1 MLILASYLKIVTL
14 RFKQIIFL
22 IAALLLFGECNFVQA
37 QFYYGTQMDFGK
49 NRIQYAPYKWEY
61 FRFEK
66 FDTYFYKNGRE
77 LAAYVSES
85 AIKNLKEIEEFYDY
99 QLDSRI
105 QFVIYNKLSDFRLSN
120 IGLSTDPTFNLGGS
134 NKLAGSKIIIYND
147 GNHVDLEK
155 QIRAGLAE
163 VVFNQMLYGGNWKDV
178 VKNSALL
185 SLPEWYTKGLFAY
198 IASNWDKQ
206 IDNTIKDGVLNNKY
220 KNLNRL
226 AGKDAENAGHAVWR
240 YIAESYGAAVIPNVI
255 YMTKISHNI
264 ESGFSFVLG
273 LSLKTLDKD
282 WKTFYTNKYNENPS
296 VDPIPYYHEAVV
308 KKTNKNRHYSQ
319 FKVSP
324 DGKYAAYVTNEL
336 GQLKLFVYDIERKKQ
351 KRIYKAE
358 KKLDRITDYS
368 YPLIVWHPSS
378 KLLTYIYEKKGEV
391 NLNYFNLETK
401 KIEKRP
407 PLYNFEKI
415 LDCSYAEDGKT
426 LVLSAVQKG
435 QTDIFVYNL
444 TSNFTEQITKDLYDD
459 LSPKFI
465 NGGRQIIFASN
476 RVDDTIRID
485 GKTMYQKLGKKN
497 DLFLYDYKTKSKLLR
512 RVTATPE
519 IDESSPYPYGKN
531 YITYLGEKDFVTQ
544 RFVAKFDSAI
554 SYVDTT
560 EHYRY
565 YANSKQI
572 GLNSRS
578 ILMQDVNANNS
589 KVSEIFLFK
598 GRYKLLTTELKPF
611 DELSPSK
618 EQLKNGS
625 NNEPNKDVKQADNI
639 ATPQSVKIVEAIKMP
654 DNRLQPDFSKKGA
667 VDIGNYVF
675 ENEKKDS
682 TKTVTKKLPDTL
694 SVRNFEAA
702 RIGNG
707 ITETPFVLP
716 KQRNYLRTYTIDQL
730 VTQFDNTFL
739 NTGYQK
745 YTGGAVLFNPGVNG
759 LIKIGA
765 SDVFEDHRIIGGF
778 KLGFDL
784 KSNEVFLSTE
794 NRAGRYDKQW
804 LFYRQSFPNSDAFGA
819 PKQLSHQIRYSVKF
833 PFNELASLRGSL
845 TARNDKST
853 FLSTDITSLQKKSE
867 FEYWGIGKLEFVYDN
882 TRPKGVNILFGT
894 RYKIFAEYFN
904 RIDESSKNI
913 TVLGLDFRHYIKIH
927 RNLIWA
933 NRLAASTSGGSQKL
947 VYYLGSVDNWINF
960 GTSPT
965 FNPEVP
971 VSQEQNYAY
980 QALASNL
987 RGFSQNIRNGNSFAV
1002 INSEIRWPVFSYLL
1016 NRPIKN
1022 EFINSFQ
1029 LVAFADIGTAWTGK
1043 SPYANNNSFNIQTI
1057 TQNPITVTIQRE
1069 QEPLVG
1075 GYGWGMRGKLLGY
1088 FVRVDWAWGVD
1099 DGEVKPRIF
1108 YLSLALDF

>member
-1 MLILASYLKIVTL
+1 MKNKILSYLAL
-14 RFKQIIFL
+14 GLF
-22 IAALLLFGECNFVQA
+22 LLLCQPIKA

-49 NRIQYAPYKWEY
+49 NRIQFAPYKWEY

-105 QFVIYNKLSDFRLSN
+105 QFVVYNKLSDFRLSN

-147 GNHVDLEK
+147 GNHVELEK

-163 VVFNQMLYGGNWKDV
+163 MLFNQMLYGGNWKEV
-178 VKNSALL
+178 IKNSALL

-198 IASNWDKQ
+198 IASNWNAH
-206 IDNTIKDGVLNNKY
+206 IENIVKDAIPNNKF
-220 KNLNRL
+220 KNINRL
-226 AGKDAENAGHAVWR
+226 SGKDAEYAGHAVWR
-240 YIAESYGAAVIPNVI
+240 YIAESYGTAVIPNII

-273 LSLKTLDKD
+273 VTLKTLDQD
-282 WKTFYTNKYNENPS
+282 WKNYYNKKFAENPS
-296 VDPIPYYHEAVV
+296 IDPIPFYHEAVI
-308 KKTNKNRHYSQ
+308 KKTKKSRQYSQ
-319 FKVSP
+319 FKISP
-324 DGKYAAYVTNEL
+324 DGKYAAFVTNEM
-336 GQLKLFVYDIERKKQ
+336 GQLKLFVYDMEHKKLR
-351 KRIYKAE
+351 RIYKAE
-358 KKLDRITDYS
+358 KKLERINDYS
-368 YPLIVWHPSS
+368 YPVIAWHPSS

-391 NLNYFNLETK
+391 NLNYFNIENK

-415 LDCSYAEDGKT
+415 LDFSYADDGKT

-459 LSPKFI
+459 LNPRFI

-476 RVDDTIRID
+476 RIDDTIRID
-485 GKTMYQKLGKKN
+485 GKTLYQKLGKKN
-497 DLFLYDYKTKSKLLR
+497 DLFLYDYKNKSKLLR
-512 RVTATPE
+512 RVTSTPE
-519 IDESSPYPYGKN
+519 IDESAPFSYNKN

-544 RFVAKFDSAI
+544 RFVAKFDSAV
-554 SYVDTT
+554 SFVDTT

-565 YANSKQI
+565 FAISKQI

-578 ILMQDVNANNS
+578 ILMQDVNSISN
-589 KVSEIFLFK
+589 KVSEIFLYK
-598 GRYKLLTTELKPF
+598 GRYKLLSTELKPF
-611 DELSPSK
+611 DEISLAKDINKTSNSTEKKAEEKKEEPVAPPS
-618 EQLKNGS
+618 
-625 NNEPNKDVKQADNI
+625 
-639 ATPQSVKIVEAIKMP
+639 SVKIVESIKIP
-654 DNRLQPDFSKKGA
+654 DNRLQPDYQKNGSI
-667 VDIGNYVF
+667 DINNFEF
-675 ENEKKDS
+675 ENEKRD
-682 TKTVTKKLPDTL
+682 TVKSVQKKQPDTL
-694 SVRNFEAA
+694 SIRNFEAA
-702 RIGNG
+702 KIGNG

-716 KQRNYLRTYTIDQL
+716 KQRNYLRTYSIDQL

-739 NTGYQK
+739 NNGYQQF
-745 YTGGAVLFNPGVNG
+745 TGSAVLFNPGVNG

-765 SDVFEDHRIIGGF
+765 SDVFEDHRIVGGF

-794 NRAGRYDKQW
+794 NRAGRFDKQW
-804 LFYRQSFPNSDAFGA
+804 LFYRQSFPNTDAFGA
-819 PKQLSHQIRYSVKF
+819 PKQLSHQIRYSVKY
-833 PFNELASLRGSL
+833 PFNELASLRGSI
-845 TARNDKST
+845 TGRNDKST
-853 FLSTDITSLQKKSE
+853 FLATDINNLQKPAV

-882 TRPKGVNILFGT
+882 TRAKGVNVLFGT

-904 RIDESSKNI
+904 RIDVTSKNI
-913 TVLGLDFRHYIKIH
+913 TVIGLDYRHYTKIH
-927 RNLIWA
+927 RNLVWA
-933 NRLAASTSGGSQKL
+933 NRFAASTSGGTQKL

-960 GTSPT
+960 SSSPT

-971 VSQEQNYAY
+971 VAKDQNYAY

-1002 INSEIRWPVFSYLL
+1002 FNSEIRWPMFSYLL

-1022 EFINSFQ
+1022 EFINTFQ
-1029 LVAFADIGTAWTGK
+1029 LIAFGDIGTAWTGK
-1043 SPYANNNSFNIQTI
+1043 SPYAKNNSFNIQTI

-1075 GYGWGMRGKLLGY
+1075 GYGWGMRSKILGY
-1088 FVRVDWAWGVD
+1088 FVRADWAWGID

>member
-1 MLILASYLKIVTL
+1 MTIKLKHLFYLISAILVL
-14 RFKQIIFL
+14 
-22 IAALLLFGECNFVQA
+22 ECNNVYA

-49 NRIQYAPYKWEY
+49 NRIQYIPYKWEY

-85 AIKNLKEIEEFYDY
+85 ATKNLKEIEEFYDY

-105 QFVIYNKLSDFRLSN
+105 QFVVYNKLSDFRLSN

-134 NKLAGSKIIIYND
+134 NKLAGSKIMIFND

-163 VVFNQMLYGGNWKDV
+163 VVFNQMLYGGSWKEV
-178 VKNSALL
+178 IKNSALL
-185 SLPEWYTKGLFAY
+185 SLPEWYTRGLFAY
-198 IASNWDKQ
+198 IASNWDKH
-206 IDNTIKDGVLNNKY
+206 IENTIKDGVLNNKY
-220 KNLNRL
+220 KNINRL
-226 AGKDAENAGHAVWR
+226 SGKDAENAGHAVWR
-240 YIAESYGAAVIPNVI
+240 YIAESYGSGVIPNVI

-282 WKTFYTNKYNENPS
+282 WKTYYANKFSQNPS
-296 VDPIPYYHEAVV
+296 VDAIPFYHEALI

-319 FKVSP
+319 FKMSP
-324 DGKYAAYVTNEL
+324 DGKYAAYVTNEM
-336 GQLKLFVYDIERKKQ
+336 GQLKLFVYDIEKKKQ

-358 KKLDRITDYS
+358 KKLDRITDYT
-368 YPLIVWHPSS
+368 YPVIAWHPSS
-378 KLLTYIYEKKGEV
+378 KLLTYVYEKKGEV
-391 NLNYFNLETK
+391 NLNYFNIETK

-415 LDCSYAEDGKT
+415 LDFSYADDGKT

-459 LSPKFI
+459 LNPRFI

-476 RVDDTIRID
+476 RIDDTLRMD
-485 GKTMYQKLGKKN
+485 GKTFYQKLGKKN
-497 DLFLYDYKTKSKLLR
+497 DLFLYDHKNKLKVLR
-512 RVTATPE
+512 RVTATSD
-519 IDESSPYPYGKN
+519 IDETSPYPYGKN
-531 YITYLGEKDFVTQ
+531 YISYLGEKDFVTQ

-565 YANSKQI
+565 FSTSKQV

-578 ILMQDVNANNS
+578 ILMHDVNANTS
-589 KVSEIFLFK
+589 MVSEVFLYK
-598 GRYKLLTTELKPF
+598 GRYKLLTTELKAF
-611 DELSPSK
+611 DEISSSK
-618 EQLKNGS
+618 EPLKKNIEQEPIR
-625 NNEPNKDVKQADNI
+625 NEKKADNLP
-639 ATPQSVKIVEAIKMP
+639 ATVTLKKVEAAKIP
-654 DNRLQPDFSKKGA
+654 DNRLQPDLLKKGA
-667 VDIGNYVF
+667 IDINNYVF
-675 ENEKKDS
+675 DNEKKDS
-682 TKTVTKKLPDTL
+682 TKLISKKLPDTL

-702 RIGNG
+702 RIGSG
-707 ITETPFVLP
+707 ITEESFLLP

-739 NTGYQK
+739 NSGYQIF
-745 YTGGAVLFNPGVNG
+745 TGSAVLFNPGING

-765 SDVFEDHRIIGGF
+765 SDVFEDYRIVGGF
-778 KLGFDL
+778 KLGLDL
-784 KSNEVFLSTE
+784 KSNEVFLTTE
-794 NRAGRYDKQW
+794 NRLGRYDKQW
-804 LFYRQSFPNSDAFGA
+804 LFYRQSFPNTDAFGA
-819 PKQLSHQIRYSVKF
+819 PKQLSHQIRYSVKY
-833 PFNELASLRGSL
+833 PFNELASLRGSI
-845 TARNDKST
+845 TGRNDKST
-853 FLSTDITSLQKKSE
+853 FLATDITNLQRKSE

-882 TRPKGVNILFGT
+882 TRAKGVNVLFGT
-894 RYKIFAEYFN
+894 RYKLFAEYFN
-904 RIDESSKNI
+904 RIDDASKNI
-913 TVLGLDFRHYIKIH
+913 TVLGMDFRHYIKIH
-927 RNLIWA
+927 RNLVWA
-933 NRLAASTSGGSQKL
+933 NRLAASTSSGTQKL

-960 GTSPT
+960 SSTPT

-971 VSQEQNYAY
+971 VSRDQNYAY

-1029 LVAFADIGTAWTGK
+1029 LIAFGDIGTAWTGK
-1043 SPYANNNSFNIQTI
+1043 SPYGNNNSFNIQVI
-1057 TQNPITVTIQRE
+1057 SQNPITVTIQKE

-1088 FVRVDWAWGVD
+1088 FVRADWAWGVD
-1099 DGEVKPRIF
+1099 DGEIKPRIF

>member
-1 MLILASYLKIVTL
+1 MGDKLKNKIISYLAL
-14 RFKQIIFL
+14 GLF
-22 IAALLLFGECNFVQA
+22 LLLSQPIKA

-49 NRIQYAPYKWEY
+49 NRIQFAPYKWEY

-105 QFVIYNKLSDFRLSN
+105 QFVVYNKLSDFRLSN

-147 GNHVDLEK
+147 GNHVELEK

-163 VVFNQMLYGGNWKDV
+163 MLFNQMLYGGNWKEV
-178 VKNSALL
+178 IKNSALL

-198 IASNWDKQ
+198 IASNWNAH
-206 IDNTIKDGVLNNKY
+206 IENIVKDAIPNNKF
-220 KNLNRL
+220 KNINRL
-226 AGKDAENAGHAVWR
+226 SGKDAEYAGHAVWR
-240 YIAESYGAAVIPNVI
+240 YIAESYGTAVIPNII

-273 LSLKTLDKD
+273 VTLKTLDQD
-282 WKTFYTNKYNENPS
+282 WKNYYNKKFADNPTI
-296 VDPIPYYHEAVV
+296 DPIPFYHEAVI
-308 KKTNKNRHYSQ
+308 KKTKKSRQYSQ
-319 FKVSP
+319 FKISP
-324 DGKYAAYVTNEL
+324 DGKYAAFVTNEM
-336 GQLKLFVYDIERKKQ
+336 GQLKLFVYDMEQKKL

-358 KKLDRITDYS
+358 KKLERINDYS
-368 YPLIVWHPSS
+368 YPVIAWHPSS

-391 NLNYFNLETK
+391 NLNYFNIETK

-415 LDCSYAEDGKT
+415 LDFSYADDGKT

-459 LSPKFI
+459 LNPRFI

-476 RVDDTIRID
+476 RIDDTIRID
-485 GKTMYQKLGKKN
+485 GKTLYQKLGKKN
-497 DLFLYDYKTKSKLLR
+497 DLFLYDYKNKSKLLR
-512 RVTATPE
+512 RVTSTPD
-519 IDESSPYPYGKN
+519 IDESAPFSYDKN

-554 SYVDTT
+554 SFVDTT

-565 YANSKQI
+565 FAISKQI

-578 ILMQDVNANNS
+578 ILMQDVNSTSN
-589 KVSEIFLFK
+589 KVSEIFLYK
-598 GRYKLLTTELKPF
+598 GRYKLLATELKPF
-611 DELSPSK
+611 DELS
-618 EQLKNGS
+618 LA
-625 NNEPNKDVKQADNI
+625 KDVNKTSNSTEQKTEVKKEEPVA
-639 ATPQSVKIVEAIKMP
+639 PPSSVKIVESIKVP
-654 DNRLQPDFSKKGA
+654 DNRLQPDYQKNGA
-667 VDIGNYVF
+667 IDINNFVF
-675 ENEKKDS
+675 ENEKRD
-682 TKTVTKKLPDTL
+682 TVKSVQKKQPDTL
-694 SVRNFEAA
+694 SIRNFEAA
-702 RIGNG
+702 KIGNG
-707 ITETPFVLP
+707 ITEAPFVLP
-716 KQRNYLRTYTIDQL
+716 KQRNYMRTYSIDQL

-739 NTGYQK
+739 NNGYQQF
-745 YTGGAVLFNPGVNG
+745 TGSAVLFNPGVNG

-765 SDVFEDHRIIGGF
+765 SDVFEDHRIVGGF

-794 NRAGRYDKQW
+794 NRVGRFDKQW
-804 LFYRQSFPNSDAFGA
+804 LFYRQSFPNTDAFGA
-819 PKQLSHQIRYSVKF
+819 PKQLSHQIRYSVKY
-833 PFNELASLRGSL
+833 PFNELASLRGSI
-845 TARNDKST
+845 TGRNDKST
-853 FLSTDITSLQKKSE
+853 FLATDINNLQKPAA

-882 TRPKGVNILFGT
+882 TRAKGVNVLFGT

-904 RIDESSKNI
+904 RIDVTSKNI
-913 TVLGLDFRHYIKIH
+913 TVIGLDYRHYTKIH
-927 RNLIWA
+927 RNLVWA
-933 NRLAASTSGGSQKL
+933 NRFAASTSGGTQKL

-960 GTSPT
+960 SSSPT

-971 VSQEQNYAY
+971 VSKDQNYAY

-1002 INSEIRWPVFSYLL
+1002 FNSEIRWPVFSYLL

-1022 EFINSFQ
+1022 EFINTFQ
-1029 LVAFADIGTAWTGK
+1029 LIAFGDIGTAWTGK
-1043 SPYANNNSFNIQTI
+1043 SPYAKNNSFNIQTI

-1075 GYGWGMRGKLLGY
+1075 GYGWGMRSKILGY
-1088 FVRVDWAWGVD
+1088 FVRADWAWGID

>member
-1 MLILASYLKIVTL
+1 MTVKFKHIFYL
-14 RFKQIIFL
+14 L
-22 IAALLLFGECNFVQA
+22 IALLIVGSNVANA

-85 AIKNLKEIEEFYDY
+85 ATRNLKEIEAFYDY
-99 QLDSRI
+99 QLESRI
-105 QFVIYNKLSDFRLSN
+105 QIIVYNKLSDFRLSN
-120 IGLSTDPTFNLGGS
+120 IGLSSDPSFNLGGT
-134 NKLAGSKIIIYND
+134 NKLAGSKVLIYND
-147 GNHVDLEK
+147 GNHVDIEK

-163 VVFNQMLYGGNWKDV
+163 ILFNEMLYGGNWKDV
-178 VKNSALL
+178 IKNSALL

-198 IASNWDKQ
+198 IASNWDKH
-206 IDNTIKDGVLNNKY
+206 IDNIIKDGILNKKY

-226 AGKDAENAGHAVWR
+226 SGQDAEFAGHAVWR
-240 YIAESYGAAVIPNVI
+240 YIAEAYGLAVIPNVI

-273 LSLKTLDKD
+273 LSLKTLDID
-282 WKTFYTNKYNENPS
+282 WKSFYANKYNENPS
-296 VDPIPYYHEAVV
+296 IDAIPFYHEALL
-308 KKTNKNRHYSQ
+308 KKTNKHRQYSQ
-319 FKVSP
+319 FKISP
-324 DGKYAAYVTNEL
+324 DGKYAGYVTNEM
-336 GQLKLFVYDIERKKQ
+336 GQLKLFIYDLEKKKQ

-358 KKLDRITDYS
+358 KKLDRITDYT
-368 YPLIVWHPSS
+368 YPVIAWHPSS
-378 KLLTYIYEKKGEV
+378 KLLAFVYEKKGEV
-391 NLNYFNLETK
+391 NLNYYNIESK

-415 LDCSYAEDGKT
+415 LDFSYADDGKT

-459 LSPKFI
+459 LNPKFI

-476 RVDDTIRID
+476 RIDDTIRID
-485 GKTMYQKLGKKN
+485 GKTLFQKLGNRN
-497 DLFLYDYKTKSKLLR
+497 DLFLYDHKNKSKILR
-512 RVTATPE
+512 RVTATPD
-519 IDESSPYPYGKN
+519 IDESSPHGYGKN
-531 YITYLGEKDFVTQ
+531 YVTYLGERDFVTQ

-565 YANSKQI
+565 FAVSKQA

-578 ILMQDVNANNS
+578 ILMHDVNAKSN
-589 KVSEIFLFK
+589 KVSEIYLYN
-598 GRYKLLTTELKPF
+598 GRFKLLTTELKPF
-611 DELSPSK
+611 DELVPAK
-618 EQLKNGS
+618 EPGKTGS
-625 NNEPNKDVKQADNI
+625 NVEQKNADQKPEVINTPIAVKVVEA
-639 ATPQSVKIVEAIKMP
+639 VKIP
-654 DNRLQPDFSKKGA
+654 DNRHQPNFLKKGA
-667 VDIGNYVF
+667 VDISNYVF
-675 ENEKKDS
+675 ENEKRDS
-682 TKTVTKKLPDTL
+682 VKAVSKKLPDTL
-694 SVRNFEAA
+694 SIRNFEAA
-702 RIGNG
+702 RIGSG
-707 ITETPFVLP
+707 ITEDPFVLP
-716 KQRNYLRTYTIDQL
+716 KQRNYLRTYSIDQL
-730 VTQFDNTFL
+730 VTQFDNSFL
-739 NTGYQK
+739 NNGYQR
-745 YTGGAVLFNPGVNG
+745 YTASAVLFNPGVNG

-794 NRAGRYDKQW
+794 NRAGRFDKQW
-804 LFYRQSFPNSDAFGA
+804 MFYRQSFPNTDAFGA
-819 PKQLSHQIRYSVKF
+819 PKQLSHQIRYSVKY
-833 PFNELASLRGSL
+833 PFNELASLRGSI
-845 TARNDKST
+845 TGRNDRST
-853 FLSTDITSLQKKSE
+853 FLATDITNMQRKSE
-867 FEYWGIGKLEFVYDN
+867 YEYWGIGKLEFVYDN
-882 TRPKGVNILFGT
+882 TRSKGVNVLFGT

-904 RIDESSKNI
+904 RIEESSKNI
-913 TVLGLDFRHYIKIH
+913 SVIGLDFRHYIKIH
-927 RNLIWA
+927 RNLVWA
-933 NRLAASTSGGSQKL
+933 NRMAASTSGGTQKL

-960 GTSPT
+960 SSNPT

-971 VSQEQNYAY
+971 VAQDQNYAY

-1002 INSEIRWPVFSYLL
+1002 LNSELRWPVFSYLL

-1029 LVAFADIGTAWTGK
+1029 VIAFGDIGTAWTGK
-1043 SPYANNNSFNIQTI
+1043 SPYANDNAFNIQTI

-1088 FVRVDWAWGVD
+1088 FVRADWAWGVD

>member
-1 MLILASYLKIVTL
+1 MHEELRNKLTIYLTFVLFVILCQPIK
-14 RFKQIIFL
+14 
-22 IAALLLFGECNFVQA
+22 A

-49 NRIQYAPYKWEY
+49 NRIQFTPYKWEY

-147 GNHVDLEK
+147 GNHAELEK

-163 VVFNQMLYGGNWKDV
+163 MLFNQMLYGGNWKEV
-178 VKNSALL
+178 IKNSALL

-198 IASNWDKQ
+198 IASNWNAN
-206 IDNTIKDGVLNNKY
+206 IENIVKDAIPNNKF
-220 KNLNRL
+220 KNINRL
-226 AGKDAENAGHAVWR
+226 SGKDAEHAGHAVWR
-240 YIAESYGAAVIPNVI
+240 YIAESYGTAVIPNII

-273 LSLKTLDKD
+273 VTLKSLDQD
-282 WKTFYTNKYNENPS
+282 WKTYYSKKFAENPS
-296 VDPIPYYHEAVV
+296 VDPIPFYHDALI
-308 KKTNKNRHYSQ
+308 KKTKKNRQYSQ
-319 FKVSP
+319 FKISP
-324 DGKYAAYVTNEL
+324 DGKYAAFVTNEM
-336 GQLKLFVYDIERKKQ
+336 GQLKLFVYDIEKKKQ
-351 KRIYKAE
+351 RRIYKAE
-358 KKLDRITDYS
+358 KKLERKNDYS
-368 YPLIVWHPSS
+368 YPVIAWHPSS

-391 NLNYFNLETK
+391 NLNYFNIENK

-415 LDCSYAEDGKT
+415 LDFSYADDGKT

-459 LSPKFI
+459 LNPRFI

-485 GKTMYQKLGKKN
+485 GKTLYQKLGKKN
-497 DLFLYDYKTKSKLLR
+497 DLFLYDYKAKSKVLR
-512 RVTATPE
+512 RVTNTPE
-519 IDESSPYPYGKN
+519 IDESAPFSYNKN

-544 RFVAKFDSAI
+544 RFVAKFDSAV
-554 SYVDTT
+554 SFVDTT

-565 YANSKQI
+565 FAISKQI

-578 ILMQDVNANNS
+578 ILMQDVNGSNN
-589 KVSEIFLFK
+589 KVSEIFLYK
-598 GRYKLLTTELKPF
+598 GRFKLLTTELKPF
-611 DELSPSK
+611 DEISLSK
-618 EQLKNGS
+618 DLNKNGNTS
-625 NNEPNKDVKQADNI
+625 DKKIEEKKEEIVT
-639 ATPQSVKIVEAIKMP
+639 TPSTVKIVESFKIP
-654 DNRLQPDFSKKGA
+654 DNRLQPDFQKNGA
-667 VDIGNYVF
+667 IDINNFVF
-675 ENEKKDS
+675 ENEKRDT
-682 TKTVTKKLPDTL
+682 TKSVTKKLPDTL
-694 SVRNFEAA
+694 SIRNFEAA
-702 RIGNG
+702 KIGNG
-707 ITETPFVLP
+707 ITEAPFVLP
-716 KQRNYLRTYTIDQL
+716 KQRNYLRTYSIDQL

-739 NTGYQK
+739 NNGYQQF
-745 YTGGAVLFNPGVNG
+745 TGSAVLFNPGVNG

-765 SDVFEDHRIIGGF
+765 SDVFEDHRIVGGF

-794 NRAGRYDKQW
+794 NRVGRFDKQW
-804 LFYRQSFPNSDAFGA
+804 LFYRQSFPNTDAFGA
-819 PKQLSHQIRYSVKF
+819 PKQLSHQVRYSVKY
-833 PFNELASLRGSL
+833 PFNELASLRGSI
-845 TARNDKST
+845 TGRNDKST
-853 FLSTDITSLQKKSE
+853 YLSTDLNNLQKPSV

-882 TRPKGVNILFGT
+882 TRAKGVNVLFGT

-904 RIDESSKNI
+904 RIDVTSKNI
-913 TVLGLDFRHYIKIH
+913 NVIGLDFRHYIKIH
-927 RNLIWA
+927 RNLVWA
-933 NRLAASTSGGSQKL
+933 NRFAASTSGGTQKL

-960 GTSPT
+960 SSSPT

-971 VSQEQNYAY
+971 VAKDQNYAY

-1002 INSEIRWPVFSYLL
+1002 FNSEIRWPVFSYLL

-1022 EFINSFQ
+1022 EFINTFQ
-1029 LVAFADIGTAWTGK
+1029 LIAFGDIGTAWTGK
-1043 SPYANNNSFNIQTI
+1043 SPYAKNNSFNIQTI
-1057 TQNPITVTIQRE
+1057 SQNPITVTIQRE

-1075 GYGWGMRGKLLGY
+1075 GYGWGMRSKILGY
-1088 FVRVDWAWGVD
+1088 FVRADWAWGVD
-1099 DGEVKPRIF
+1099 DGEIKPRIF

>member
-1 MLILASYLKIVTL
+1 VTF
-14 RFKQIIFL
+14 RFKHIFS
-22 IAALLLFGECNFVQA
+22 ILLLVLGLFTTTSKA

-49 NRIQYAPYKWEY
+49 NRIQYMPYKWEY

-85 AIKNLKEIEEFYDY
+85 ATKNLKDIEEFYDY
-99 QLDSRI
+99 QLDSRV

-134 NKLAGSKIIIYND
+134 NKLAGSKIIIYYD

-163 VVFNQMLYGGNWKDV
+163 VLFNQMLYGGNWKDV

-198 IASNWDKQ
+198 IASNWDKH
-206 IDNTIKDGVLNNKY
+206 IENTIKDGILNNKY

-226 AGKDAENAGHAVWR
+226 SGKEAEYAGHAVWR
-240 YIAESYGAAVIPNVI
+240 YIAEAYGAAVIPNII

-282 WKTFYTNKYNENPS
+282 WKTFYTNKFNENIT
-296 VDPIPYYHEAVV
+296 VDAIPFYHDALI

-319 FKVSP
+319 FKISP
-324 DGKYAAYVTNEL
+324 DGKYAAFVTNEL
-336 GQLKLFVYDIERKKQ
+336 GQLKLFVMDIEKKKL

-368 YPLIVWHPSS
+368 YPIIAWHPSS
-378 KLLTYIYEKKGEV
+378 KLLTYVYEKKGEV
-391 NLNYFNLETK
+391 NLNYFNIETK

-407 PLYNFEKI
+407 PLFNFEKI
-415 LDCSYAEDGKT
+415 LDFSYADDGKT
-426 LVLSAVQKG
+426 LVMSAVQKG

-459 LSPKFI
+459 LSPKFL

-485 GKTMYQKLGKKN
+485 GKTLYQKLGKKN
-497 DLFLYDYKTKSKLLR
+497 DLFLYDHKGKSKVLR
-512 RVTATPE
+512 RVTSTPE
-519 IDESSPYPYGKN
+519 VDESSPYPYGKN
-531 YITYLGEKDFVTQ
+531 YITYLGERDFVTQ

-565 YANSKQI
+565 FAISKQA

-578 ILMQDVNANNS
+578 ILMQDVNANSS
-589 KVSEIFLFK
+589 KVSEIFLYK

-611 DELSPSK
+611 DELTPMKDQSK
-618 EQLKNGS
+618 NNSKPENSKDEKS
-625 NNEPNKDVKQADNI
+625 NETI
-639 ATPQSVKIVEAIKMP
+639 APPASVKLVEAVKIP
-654 DNRLQPDFSKKGA
+654 DSRLQPNLTKRGA
-667 VDIGNYVF
+667 VDISNYVF

-682 TKTVTKKLPDTL
+682 TKAVVKKLPDTL
-694 SVRNFEAA
+694 SVRNFEVA

-707 ITETPFVLP
+707 VTEEVFVLP
-716 KQRNYLRTYTIDQL
+716 KQRNYLRTYAIDQL

-739 NTGYQK
+739 NNGYQR
-745 YTGGAVLFNPGVNG
+745 YTGSAVLFNPGING

-778 KLGFDL
+778 KVGFDF

-794 NRAGRYDKQW
+794 NRSGRYDKQW
-804 LFYRQSFPNSDAFGA
+804 LFYRQSFPNTDAFGA
-819 PKQLSHQIRYSVKF
+819 PKQLSHQIRYSVKY

-845 TARNDKST
+845 TGRNDKST
-853 FLSTDITSLQKKSE
+853 FLSTDISSLQKKSE
-867 FEYWGIGKLEFVYDN
+867 FEYWGIGKVEFVYDN
-882 TRPKGVNILFGT
+882 TRSKGVNVLFGT
-894 RYKIFAEYFN
+894 RYKLFAEYFN

-927 RNLIWA
+927 RNLVWA
-933 NRLAASTSGGSQKL
+933 NRLAASTSSGTQKL

-960 GTSPT
+960 SSTPT
-965 FNPEVP
+965 FNSDVP
-971 VSQEQNYAY
+971 VAPGQDYAY

-1029 LVAFADIGTAWTGK
+1029 LIAFGDIGTAWTGK
-1043 SPYANNNSFNIQTI
+1043 SPYTNDNSFNIQTI
-1057 TQNPITVTIQRE
+1057 EQDPITVTIQRQ

-1088 FVRVDWAWGVD
+1088 FVRADWAWGVD

>member
-1 MLILASYLKIVTL
+1 MHVKLNFRYIQFILLT
-14 RFKQIIFL
+14 FF
-22 IAALLLFGECNFVQA
+22 ALAYTNTKA

-85 AIKNLKEIEEFYDY
+85 AIKNLKEIEEFYDF
-99 QLDSRI
+99 QLDERI

-155 QIRAGLAE
+155 QIRVGLAE
-163 VVFNQMLYGGNWKDV
+163 IVFNQMLFGGNWKDV

-226 AGKDAENAGHAVWR
+226 SGKDAEDAGHAVWR

-264 ESGFSFVLG
+264 ESGFAFVLG
-273 LSLKTLDKD
+273 LTLKTLDKD
-282 WKTFYTNKYNENPS
+282 WKSFYTTKYAENPTIEA
-296 VDPIPYYHEAVV
+296 IPFYHEALL
-308 KKTNKNRHYSQ
+308 KRTKKNRHYSQ
-319 FKVSP
+319 FKISP
-324 DGKYAAYVTNEL
+324 DGKFAAYVTNEM
-336 GQLKLFVYDIERKKQ
+336 GQLKLFVYDIEKKRN

-368 YPLIVWHPSS
+368 YPVIAWHPSS
-378 KLLTYIYEKKGEV
+378 KLLTYVYEKKGEV
-391 NLNYFNLETK
+391 NVNYFNIETK

-415 LDCSYAEDGKT
+415 LDFSYAEDGKT

-459 LSPKFI
+459 LQPRFI

-485 GKTMYQKLGKKN
+485 GKTMYQKLNKRN
-497 DLFLYDYKTKSKLLR
+497 DLFLYDYKSKSKVLR
-512 RVTATPE
+512 RVTLTPD
-519 IDESSPYPYGKN
+519 IDESNPFPYGKK
-531 YITYLGEKDFVTQ
+531 YISYLGEKDFITQ
-544 RFVAKFDSAI
+544 RFVAKFDSAV
-554 SYVDTT
+554 SFVDTT

-565 YANSKQI
+565 FAVSKQA
-572 GLNSRS
+572 GMNSRS
-578 ILMQDVNANNS
+578 ILMHDVNANNN
-589 KVSEIFLFK
+589 KVSEVFLYK
-598 GRYKLLTTELKPF
+598 GRYKLLTTELKTF
-611 DELSPSK
+611 DEMLPSK
-618 EQLKNGS
+618 EQNKQVINDSGDKKSEAPVPVLS
-625 NNEPNKDVKQADNI
+625 NVK
-639 ATPQSVKIVEAIKMP
+639 VLEAIKIP
-654 DNRLQPDFSKKGA
+654 DNRLQPDFFKKGA
-667 VDIGNYVF
+667 VDIGNYIF
-675 ENEKKDS
+675 ENEKKDTS
-682 TKTVTKKLPDTL
+682 KAVTKKQPDTL
-694 SVRNFEAA
+694 SVKNFEAA
-702 RIGNG
+702 KIGSG
-707 ITETPFVLP
+707 ITEDVFILP
-716 KQRNYLRTYTIDQL
+716 KQRNYLRTYSVDQL
-730 VTQFDNTFL
+730 VTQFDNSFL
-739 NTGYQK
+739 NTGYQR
-745 YTGGAVLFNPGVNG
+745 YTGSAVLFNPGVNG

-765 SDVFEDHRIIGGF
+765 SDVFEDFRIVGGF

-794 NRAGRYDKQW
+794 NRVGRYDKSW
-804 LFYRQSFPNSDAFGA
+804 MFYRQSFPNTDAFGA
-819 PKQLSHQIRYSVKF
+819 PKQLSHQIKYTVKF
-833 PFNELASLRGSL
+833 PFNELSSLRGSI
-845 TARNDKST
+845 TGRNDKST
-853 FLSTDITSLQKKSE
+853 FLSTDINNLQRKAE
-867 FEYWGIGKLEFVYDN
+867 YEYWGIGKLEFVYDN
-882 TRPKGVNILFGT
+882 TRSKGVNVLFGT

-913 TVLGLDFRHYIKIH
+913 TVIGLDFRHYIKIH
-927 RNLIWA
+927 RNLVWA
-933 NRLAASTSGGSQKL
+933 NRLAASTSGGTQKL

-960 GTSPT
+960 SSTPT
-965 FNPEVP
+965 FNPDVP
-971 VSQEQNYAY
+971 VAKDQNYAY

-1029 LVAFADIGTAWTGK
+1029 LIAFGDIGTAWTGK
-1043 SPYANNNSFNIQTI
+1043 SPYANNNSFNIQVI
-1057 TQNPITVTIQRE
+1057 KQNPITVTIQRQ

-1088 FVRVDWAWGVD
+1088 FVRADWAWGID
-1099 DGEVKPRIF
+1099 DGEIKPRIF

>member
-1 MLILASYLKIVTL
+1 MLILASYFVRVKININIKILFAVL
-14 RFKQIIFL
+14 L
-22 IAALLLFGECNFVQA
+22 ILVVSSSSMA

-49 NRIQYAPYKWEY
+49 NRIQFAPYKWEY

-147 GNHVDLEK
+147 GNHVELEK

-163 VVFNQMLYGGNWKDV
+163 IVFNQMLYGGNWKDV
-178 VKNSALL
+178 IKNSALL

-198 IASNWDKQ
+198 IASNWNKN
-206 IDNTIKDGVLNNKY
+206 IDNVVKDGVMNNKF
-220 KNLNRL
+220 KNINRL
-226 AGKDAENAGHAVWR
+226 SGKEAEYAGHAVWR
-240 YIAESYGAAVIPNVI
+240 YIAESYGTAVIPNII

-273 LSLKTLDKD
+273 ITLKNLDKD
-282 WKTFYTNKYNENPS
+282 WKSYYTKKFTENPNI
-296 VDPIPYYHEAVV
+296 DAIPFYHEAFI
-308 KKTNKNRHYSQ
+308 KKTNKNRNYSQ
-319 FKVSP
+319 FKISP
-324 DGKYAAYVTNEL
+324 DGKYAAYVTNEM
-336 GQLKLFVYDIERKKQ
+336 GQLKLFVYDIEKKKQ
-351 KRIYKAE
+351 RRIYKAE
-358 KKLDRITDYS
+358 KKLERINDYS
-368 YPLIVWHPSS
+368 YPVIAWHPSS

-391 NLNYFNLETK
+391 NLNYFNIETK

-415 LDCSYAEDGKT
+415 LDFGYAEDGKT

-459 LSPKFI
+459 LNPRFI
-465 NGGRQIIFASN
+465 QGGRQIIFASN
-476 RVDDTIRID
+476 RIDDTIRID
-485 GKTMYQKLGKKN
+485 GKTLYEKLGKKN
-497 DLFLYDYKTKSKLLR
+497 DLFLYDYKTKSKILR
-512 RVTATPE
+512 RVTNSPD
-519 IDESSPYPYGKN
+519 IDESAPFSYNKN

-554 SYVDTT
+554 SFVDTT

-565 YANSKQI
+565 FAISKQI

-578 ILMQDVNANNS
+578 ILMHDVHPSGS
-589 KVSEIFLFK
+589 KVSEVFLYQ
-598 GRYKLLTTELKPF
+598 GRYKLMTTELKAF
-611 DELSPSK
+611 DEITPVND
-618 EQLKNGS
+618 QNKNGNLNDKKES
-625 NNEPNKDVKQADNI
+625 QKPEEIVPLPTSVKVI
-639 ATPQSVKIVEAIKMP
+639 ESVKIP
-654 DNRLQPDFSKKGA
+654 DNRLYPDLLKKGS
-667 VDIGNYVF
+667 VDINNYVF
-675 ENEKKDS
+675 DNEKKDTS
-682 TKTVTKKLPDTL
+682 KVLTKKLPDTL

-702 RIGNG
+702 KIGSG
-707 ITETPFVLP
+707 ITEEVFVLP
-716 KQRNYLRTYTIDQL
+716 KQRNYLRTYSIDQL

-739 NTGYQK
+739 NNGYQK
-745 YTGGAVLFNPGVNG
+745 YTGSAVLFNPGVNG

-765 SDVFEDHRIIGGF
+765 SDVFEDHRIVGGF

-794 NRAGRYDKQW
+794 NRAGRFDKQW
-804 LFYRQSFPNSDAFGA
+804 LFYRQSFPNSVAFGA
-819 PKQLSHQIRYSVKF
+819 PKQLSHQIRYSVKY
-833 PFNELASLRGSL
+833 PFNELASLRGSI
-845 TARNDKST
+845 TGRNDKST
-853 FLSTDITSLQKKSE
+853 FLATDLNSLQKPSE
-867 FEYWGIGKLEFVYDN
+867 YEYWGIGKLEFVYDN
-882 TRPKGVNILFGT
+882 TRAKGVNVLFGT

-927 RNLIWA
+927 RNLVWA
-933 NRLAASTSGGSQKL
+933 NRLAASTSGGTQKL

-960 GTSPT
+960 SSTPT

-971 VSQEQNYAY
+971 VANNQNYAY

-1029 LVAFADIGTAWTGK
+1029 VIAFGDIGTAWTGK
-1043 SPYANNNSFNIQTI
+1043 SPYTNDNSFNIQTI

-1075 GYGWGMRGKLLGY
+1075 GYGWGMRAKILGY
-1088 FVRVDWAWGVD
+1088 FVRTDWAWGVD

>member
-1 MLILASYLKIVTL
+1 MKL
-14 RFKQIIFL
+14 RFKHIVYLL
-22 IAALLLFGECNFVQA
+22 ILLCTVKSDLSYA

-49 NRIQYAPYKWEY
+49 NRIQFVPYKWEY

-85 AIKNLKEIEEFYDY
+85 TIKNLKEIEEFYDY

-105 QFVIYNKLSDFRLSN
+105 QIVIYNKLSDFRLSN

-134 NKLAGSKIIIYND
+134 NKLAGSKIIIYYE
-147 GNHVDLEK
+147 GNHVDLER

-163 VVFNQMLYGGNWKDV
+163 ILFNQMLYGGNWKDV

-198 IASNWDKQ
+198 IGSNWNKN
-206 IDNTIKDGVLNNKY
+206 IDNIIKDGVLNNKY

-226 AGKDAENAGHAVWR
+226 SGKDAEHAGHAVWR

-264 ESGFSFVLG
+264 ESGFAFVLG

-296 VDPIPYYHEAVV
+296 IEPIPYYHEALI
-308 KKTNKNRHYSQ
+308 KKTNKNRQYSQ
-319 FKVSP
+319 FKISP
-324 DGKYAAYVTNEL
+324 DGKYAAYVTNEM
-336 GQLKLFVYDIERKKQ
+336 GQLKLFVYDIEKKKQ

-368 YPLIVWHPSS
+368 YPIIAWHPSS
-378 KLLTYIYEKKGEV
+378 KLLTYVYEKKGEV
-391 NLNYFNLETK
+391 NLNYFNIETK

-415 LDCSYAEDGKT
+415 LDFSYGDDGKT
-426 LVLSAVQKG
+426 LVMSAVQKG

-459 LSPKFI
+459 LSPRFV

-476 RVDDTIRID
+476 RFDDTIRFD
-485 GKTMYQKLGKKN
+485 GKTLYQKLNKKN
-497 DLFLYDYKTKSKLLR
+497 DLFLYDHKNKSKLLR
-512 RVTATPE
+512 RVTVTPD
-519 IDESSPYPYGKN
+519 IDESSPFPYGKN
-531 YITYLGEKDFVTQ
+531 YVSYLGEKDFITQ

-565 YANSKQI
+565 FSTSKQA

-578 ILMQDVNANNS
+578 ILMHDVNPNTS

-598 GRYKLLTTELKPF
+598 GRFKLLTTELKPF
-611 DELSPSK
+611 DELVPSK
-618 EQLKNGS
+618 DQGKAGTKE
-625 NNEPNKDVKQADNI
+625 NEKAAETI
-639 ATPQSVKIVEAIKMP
+639 LTPSSVKVVEAVKIP
-654 DNRLQPDFSKKGA
+654 DNRLQPDLNKNGS
-667 VDIGNYVF
+667 VDINNYVF
-675 ENEKKDS
+675 ENERKDTSKAVSKKM
-682 TKTVTKKLPDTL
+682 PDTL
-694 SVRNFEAA
+694 SVKNFEAA
-702 RIGNG
+702 RIGSG
-707 ITETPFVLP
+707 VTEDVFSLP
-716 KQRNYLRTYTIDQL
+716 KQRNYLRTYSIDQL
-730 VTQFDNTFL
+730 VTQFDNTFM
-739 NTGYQK
+739 NNGYQRF
-745 YTGGAVLFNPGVNG
+745 TGSAVLFNPGVNG

-794 NRAGRYDKQW
+794 NRVGRYDKQW
-804 LFYRQSFPNSDAFGA
+804 LFYRQSFPNNDGFGA
-819 PKQLSHQIRYSVKF
+819 PKQLSHQIRYSVKY
-833 PFNELASLRGSL
+833 PFNELASLRGSI
-845 TARNDKST
+845 TGRSDKST
-853 FLSTDITSLQKKSE
+853 YLSTDITNMQRKSE

-882 TRPKGVNILFGT
+882 TRAKGVNVLFGT
-894 RYKIFAEYFN
+894 RYKLFAEYFN
-904 RIDESSKNI
+904 RIDEASKNI

-927 RNLIWA
+927 RNLVWA
-933 NRLAASTSGGSQKL
+933 NRFAASTSGGTQKL

-960 GTSPT
+960 SSTPT

-971 VSQEQNYAY
+971 VAKDQNYAY

-1029 LVAFADIGTAWTGK
+1029 LIAFGDIGTAWTGK
-1043 SPYANNNSFNIQTI
+1043 SPYANDNSFNIQTI
-1057 TQNPITVTIQRE
+1057 SQNPITVTIQRQ

-1075 GYGWGMRGKLLGY
+1075 GYGWGMRGKILGY
-1088 FVRVDWAWGVD
+1088 FVRADWAWGVD
-1099 DGEVKPRIF
+1099 DGEVKPKIF

>member
-1 MLILASYLKIVTL
+1 
-14 RFKQIIFL
+14 
-22 IAALLLFGECNFVQA
+22 
-37 QFYYGTQMDFGK
+37 MDFGK
-49 NRIQYAPYKWEY
+49 NRIQFAPYKWEY

-147 GNHVDLEK
+147 GNHADLEL

-163 VVFNQMLYGGNWKDV
+163 MLFNQMLYGGNWKDV
-178 VKNSALL
+178 IKNSALL

-198 IASNWDKQ
+198 IASNWNKN
-206 IDNTIKDGVLNNKY
+206 IDNVVKDGVLNKKF
-220 KNLNRL
+220 KNINRL
-226 AGKDAENAGHAVWR
+226 SGKDAEHAGHAVWR
-240 YIAESYGAAVIPNVI
+240 YIAESYGIAVIPNII

-273 LSLKTLDKD
+273 ISLKSLDND
-282 WKTFYTNKYNENPS
+282 WKSYYTKKFNENPS
-296 VDPIPYYHEAVV
+296 IDPIPYYHEALI
-308 KKTNKNRHYSQ
+308 KKTNKNRNYSQ
-319 FKVSP
+319 FKLSP
-324 DGKYAAYVTNEL
+324 DGKYAGYVTNEM
-336 GQLKLFVYDIERKKQ
+336 GQLKLFVYDIEKRKQ

-368 YPLIVWHPSS
+368 YPVIAWHPSS
-378 KLLTYIYEKKGEV
+378 KLLTYAYEKKGEV
-391 NLNYFNLETK
+391 NLNYFNIESK

-415 LDCSYAEDGKT
+415 LDFSYAEDGKT

-444 TSNFTEQITKDLYDD
+444 SSNFTEQVTKDLYDD
-459 LSPKFI
+459 LNPRFVM
-465 NGGRQIIFASN
+465 GGRQIIFASN
-476 RVDDTIRID
+476 RIDDTIRID
-485 GKTMYQKLGKKN
+485 GKTLYQKLGKKN
-497 DLFLYDYKTKSKLLR
+497 DLFLYDYKNKSKILR
-512 RVTATPE
+512 RVTNTPE
-519 IDESSPYPYGKN
+519 IDESSPYPYSKN

-554 SYVDTT
+554 SFVDTT

-565 YANSKQI
+565 FAISKQI
-572 GLNSRS
+572 GYNSRS
-578 ILMQDVNANNS
+578 ILMHDVNANSN
-589 KVSEIFLFK
+589 KVSEVFLFK
-598 GRYKLLTTELKPF
+598 GRYKLLTTELKAF
-611 DELSPSK
+611 DEIVSIN
-618 EQLKNGS
+618 EQVKSANLNDK
-625 NNEPNKDVKQADNI
+625 KDVVKTEENVPLPI
-639 ATPQSVKIVEAIKMP
+639 AVKVVESVKIP
-654 DNRLQPDFSKKGA
+654 DNRLQPDLLKKGA
-667 VDIGNYVF
+667 VDIGNYIF
-675 ENEKKDS
+675 ENDKKDTS
-682 TKTVTKKLPDTL
+682 KVLSKKLPDTL
-694 SVRNFEAA
+694 SIRNFEAA

-707 ITETPFVLP
+707 VTEDVFVLP
-716 KQRNYLRTYTIDQL
+716 KQRNYLRTYSIDQL

-739 NTGYQK
+739 NNGYQQF
-745 YTGGAVLFNPGVNG
+745 TGSAVLFNPGVNG

-765 SDVFEDHRIIGGF
+765 SDVFEDHRIVGGF

-794 NRAGRYDKQW
+794 NRSGRFDKQW
-804 LFYRQSFPNSDAFGA
+804 LFYRQSFPNSAAFGA
-819 PKQLSHQIRYSVKF
+819 PKQLSHQIRYSVKY
-833 PFNELASLRGSL
+833 PFNELASLRGSI
-845 TARNDKST
+845 TGRNDKST
-853 FLSTDITSLQKKSE
+853 FLSTDLNSLQQPAE

-882 TRPKGVNILFGT
+882 TRSKGVNILFGT
-894 RYKIFAEYFN
+894 RYKVFAEYFN
-904 RIDESSKNI
+904 RIDETSKNI

-927 RNLIWA
+927 RNLVWA
-933 NRLAASTSGGSQKL
+933 NRLAASTSSGTQKL

-960 GTSPT
+960 SSVPT

-971 VSQEQNYAY
+971 VAKDQNYAY

-1002 INSEIRWPVFSYLL
+1002 INSELRWPVFSYLL

-1029 LVAFADIGTAWTGK
+1029 LIAFGDIGTAWTGR
-1043 SPYANNNSFNIQTI
+1043 SPYANDNSFNIQI
-1057 TQNPITVTIQRE
+1057 INQNPITVTIQRE

-1075 GYGWGMRGKLLGY
+1075 GYGWGMRAKLLGY
-1088 FVRVDWAWGVD
+1088 FVRTDWAWGVD

>member
-1 MLILASYLKIVTL
+1 
-14 RFKQIIFL
+14 
-22 IAALLLFGECNFVQA
+22 
-37 QFYYGTQMDFGK
+37 MDFGK
-49 NRIQYAPYKWEY
+49 NRIQFAPYKWEY

-105 QFVIYNKLSDFRLSN
+105 QFVVYNKLSDFRLSN

-147 GNHVDLEK
+147 GNHVELEK

-163 VVFNQMLYGGNWKDV
+163 MLFNQMLYGGNWKEV
-178 VKNSALL
+178 IKNSALL

-198 IASNWDKQ
+198 IASNWNAH
-206 IDNTIKDGVLNNKY
+206 IENIVKDAIPNNKF
-220 KNLNRL
+220 KNINRL
-226 AGKDAENAGHAVWR
+226 SGKDAEYAGHAVWR
-240 YIAESYGAAVIPNVI
+240 YIAESYGTAVIPNII

-273 LSLKTLDKD
+273 VTLKTLDQD
-282 WKTFYTNKYNENPS
+282 WKNYYNKKFAENPS
-296 VDPIPYYHEAVV
+296 IDPIPFYHEAVI
-308 KKTNKNRHYSQ
+308 KKTKKSRQYSQ
-319 FKVSP
+319 FKISP
-324 DGKYAAYVTNEL
+324 DGKYAAFVTNEM
-336 GQLKLFVYDIERKKQ
+336 GQLKLFVYDMEHKKLR
-351 KRIYKAE
+351 RIYKAE
-358 KKLDRITDYS
+358 KKLERINDYS
-368 YPLIVWHPSS
+368 YPVIAWHPSS

-391 NLNYFNLETK
+391 NLNYFNIENK

-415 LDCSYAEDGKT
+415 LDFSYADDGKT

-459 LSPKFI
+459 LNPRFI

-476 RVDDTIRID
+476 RIDDTIRID
-485 GKTMYQKLGKKN
+485 GKTLYQKLGKKN
-497 DLFLYDYKTKSKLLR
+497 DLFLYDYKNKSKLLR
-512 RVTATPE
+512 RVTSTPE
-519 IDESSPYPYGKN
+519 IDESAPFSYNKN

-544 RFVAKFDSAI
+544 RFVAKFDSAV
-554 SYVDTT
+554 SFVDTT

-565 YANSKQI
+565 FAISKQI

-578 ILMQDVNANNS
+578 ILMQDVNSISN
-589 KVSEIFLFK
+589 KVSEIFLYK
-598 GRYKLLTTELKPF
+598 GRYKLLSTELKPF
-611 DELSPSK
+611 DEISLAKDINKTSNSTEKKAEEKKEEPVAPPS
-618 EQLKNGS
+618 
-625 NNEPNKDVKQADNI
+625 
-639 ATPQSVKIVEAIKMP
+639 SVKIVESIKIP
-654 DNRLQPDFSKKGA
+654 DNRLQPDYQKNGSI
-667 VDIGNYVF
+667 DINNFEF
-675 ENEKKDS
+675 ENEKRD
-682 TKTVTKKLPDTL
+682 TVKSVQKKQPDTL
-694 SVRNFEAA
+694 SIRNFEAA
-702 RIGNG
+702 KIGNG

-716 KQRNYLRTYTIDQL
+716 KQRNYLRTYSIDQL

-739 NTGYQK
+739 NNGYQQF
-745 YTGGAVLFNPGVNG
+745 TGSAVLFNPGVNG

-765 SDVFEDHRIIGGF
+765 SDVFEDHRIVGGF

-794 NRAGRYDKQW
+794 NRAGRFDKQW
-804 LFYRQSFPNSDAFGA
+804 LFYRQSFPNTDAFGA
-819 PKQLSHQIRYSVKF
+819 PKQLSHQIRYSVKY
-833 PFNELASLRGSL
+833 PFNELASLRGSI
-845 TARNDKST
+845 TGRNDKST
-853 FLSTDITSLQKKSE
+853 FLATDINNLQKPAV

-882 TRPKGVNILFGT
+882 TRAKGVNVLFGT

-904 RIDESSKNI
+904 RIDVTSKNI
-913 TVLGLDFRHYIKIH
+913 TVIGLDYRHYTKIH
-927 RNLIWA
+927 RNLVWA
-933 NRLAASTSGGSQKL
+933 NRFAASTSGGTQKL

-960 GTSPT
+960 SSSPT

-971 VSQEQNYAY
+971 VAKDQNYAY

-1002 INSEIRWPVFSYLL
+1002 FNSEIRWPMFSYLL

-1022 EFINSFQ
+1022 EFINTFQ
-1029 LVAFADIGTAWTGK
+1029 LIAFGDIGTAWTGK
-1043 SPYANNNSFNIQTI
+1043 SPYAKNNSFNIQTI

-1075 GYGWGMRGKLLGY
+1075 GYGWGMRSKILGY
-1088 FVRVDWAWGVD
+1088 FVRADWAWGID

>member
-1 MLILASYLKIVTL
+1 MKHNCRY
-14 RFKQIIFL
+14 FFYFL
-22 IAALLLFGECNFVQA
+22 FLLLLFKSHSCTA

-85 AIKNLKEIEEFYDY
+85 AIRNLKEIEEFYDY
-99 QLDSRI
+99 QLESRI

-120 IGLSTDPTFNLGGS
+120 IGLSNDPTFNLGGS
-134 NKLAGSKIIIYND
+134 NKLAGSKIIIYNN

-163 VVFNQMLYGGNWKDV
+163 VLFNQMLYGGNWKDV
-178 VKNSALL
+178 IKNSALL
-185 SLPEWYTKGLFAY
+185 SLPEWYTKGLFSY
-198 IASNWDKQ
+198 IASNWDGQ
-206 IDNTIKDGVLNNKY
+206 IDNTIKDAVLNKKY

-226 AGKDAENAGHAVWR
+226 SGKDAEYAGHAVWR
-240 YIAESYGAAVIPNVI
+240 YIAEAYGSAIIPNVI
-255 YMTKISHNI
+255 YMTKVSHNI
-264 ESGFSFVLG
+264 ESGFAFVLG
-273 LSLKTLDKD
+273 LSLKSLDTD
-282 WKTFYTNKYNENPS
+282 WKAFYTTKYNENPS
-296 VDPIPYYHEAVV
+296 IEPIPYYHEALL
-308 KKTNKNRHYSQ
+308 KKTNKNRTYSQ
-319 FKVSP
+319 FKMSP
-324 DGKYAAYVTNEL
+324 DKKYAAYVTNEM
-336 GQLKLFVYDIERKKQ
+336 GQLKLFVYDFEKKKQ

-368 YPLIVWHPSS
+368 YPVIAWHPSS
-378 KLLTYIYEKKGEV
+378 KLLTYAYEKKGEV
-391 NLNYFNLETK
+391 NLNYFNIQTGK
-401 KIEKRP
+401 KEKRP

-415 LDCSYAEDGKT
+415 LDFSYADDAKT
-426 LVLSAVQKG
+426 LVMSAVQKG

-444 TSNFTEQITKDLYDD
+444 TSNFTEQITKDLFDD
-459 LSPKFI
+459 LSPRFI

-476 RVDDTIRID
+476 RNDDTIRID
-485 GKTMYQKLGKKN
+485 GKTLYQKMSKRN
-497 DLFLYDYKTKSKLLR
+497 DLFLYDHKNKSKVLR
-512 RVTATPE
+512 RVTNTPDV
-519 IDESSPYPYGKN
+519 DESSPYPYGKN
-531 YITYLGEKDFVTQ
+531 YISYLGEKDFVTQ

-565 YANSKQI
+565 FAISKQA

-578 ILMQDVNANNS
+578 ILMHDVNANSN
-589 KVSEIFLFK
+589 KVTEIFLHK

-611 DELSPSK
+611 DELNASK
-618 EQLKNGS
+618 ETGAIDIK
-625 NNEPNKDVKQADNI
+625 EEKKEDKKQTEFI
-639 ATPQSVKIVEAIKMP
+639 APSAIIKIVASVKIP
-654 DNRLQPDFSKKGA
+654 DNRLQPNFLKKGS
-667 VDIGNYVF
+667 VDIGNYIF

-682 TKTVTKKLPDTL
+682 TKAITKNLPDTI
-694 SVRNFEAA
+694 SVKNFEVAK
-702 RIGNG
+702 IGNG
-707 ITETPFVLP
+707 ITEDPFILP

-739 NTGYQK
+739 NNGYQK
-745 YTGGAVLFNPGVNG
+745 FTGTAVLFNPGING
-759 LIKIGA
+759 LIKIGT
-765 SDVFEDHRIIGGF
+765 SDVFEDHRIVGGF
-778 KLGFDL
+778 KLGIDL

-804 LFYRQSFPNSDAFGA
+804 LFYRQSFPSTDAFGA
-819 PKQLSHQIRYSVKF
+819 PKQLSHQIRYSVKY
-833 PFNELASLRGSL
+833 PFNELASLRGSI
-845 TARNDKST
+845 TGRNDKST
-853 FLSTDITSLQKKSE
+853 YLSTDINNMQKKSAYE
-867 FEYWGIGKLEFVYDN
+867 FWGIGKLEFVYDN
-882 TRPKGVNILFGT
+882 TRAKGVNVLLGT

-904 RIDESSKNI
+904 RIDISSKNI
-913 TVLGLDFRHYIKIH
+913 TVIGLDFRHYLKIH
-927 RNLIWA
+927 RNLVWA

-960 GTSPT
+960 SSNPT
-965 FNPEVP
+965 FNPDVP
-971 VSQEQNYAY
+971 VAKDQNYAY

-1002 INSEIRWPVFSYLL
+1002 INSEIRWPVFSYLY
-1016 NRPIKN
+1016 NKPIKN

-1029 LVAFADIGTAWTGK
+1029 VIGFADIGTAWTGK
-1043 SPYANNNSFNIQTI
+1043 SPYGNDNSFNVQTI
-1057 TQNPITVTIQRE
+1057 NQNPITVTIQRE

-1075 GYGWGMRGKLLGY
+1075 GYGWGMRAKLLGY
-1088 FVRVDWAWGVD
+1088 FVRADWAWGVD

>member
-1 MLILASYLKIVTL
+1 MHVKLNFRYIQFILLT
-14 RFKQIIFL
+14 FF
-22 IAALLLFGECNFVQA
+22 ALAYTNTKA

-85 AIKNLKEIEEFYDY
+85 AIKNLKEIEEFYDF
-99 QLDSRI
+99 QLDERI

-155 QIRAGLAE
+155 QIRVGLAE
-163 VVFNQMLYGGNWKDV
+163 IVFNQMLFGGNWKDV

-226 AGKDAENAGHAVWR
+226 SGKDAEDAGHAVWR

-264 ESGFSFVLG
+264 ESGFAFVLG
-273 LSLKTLDKD
+273 LTLKTLDKD
-282 WKTFYTNKYNENPS
+282 WKSFYTTKYAENPTIEA
-296 VDPIPYYHEAVV
+296 IPFYHEALL
-308 KKTNKNRHYSQ
+308 KRTKKNRHYSQ
-319 FKVSP
+319 FKISP
-324 DGKYAAYVTNEL
+324 DGKFAAYVTNEM
-336 GQLKLFVYDIERKKQ
+336 GQLKLFVYDIEKKRN

-368 YPLIVWHPSS
+368 YPVIAWHPSS
-378 KLLTYIYEKKGEV
+378 KLLTYVYEKKGEV
-391 NLNYFNLETK
+391 NVNYFNIETK

-415 LDCSYAEDGKT
+415 LDFSYAEDGKT

-459 LSPKFI
+459 LQPRFI

-485 GKTMYQKLGKKN
+485 GKTMYQKLNKRN
-497 DLFLYDYKTKSKLLR
+497 DLFLYDYKSKSKVLR
-512 RVTATPE
+512 RVTLTPD
-519 IDESSPYPYGKN
+519 IDESNPFPYGKK
-531 YITYLGEKDFVTQ
+531 YISYLGEKDFITQ
-544 RFVAKFDSAI
+544 RFVAKFDSAV
-554 SYVDTT
+554 SFVDTT

-565 YANSKQI
+565 FAVSKQA
-572 GLNSRS
+572 GMNSRS
-578 ILMQDVNANNS
+578 ILMHDVNANNN
-589 KVSEIFLFK
+589 KVSEVFLYK
-598 GRYKLLTTELKPF
+598 GRYKLLTTELKTF
-611 DELSPSK
+611 DEMLPSK
-618 EQLKNGS
+618 EQNKQVINDSGDKKSEAPVPVLS
-625 NNEPNKDVKQADNI
+625 NVK
-639 ATPQSVKIVEAIKMP
+639 VLEAIKIP
-654 DNRLQPDFSKKGA
+654 DNRLQPDFFKKGA
-667 VDIGNYVF
+667 VDIGNYIF
-675 ENEKKDS
+675 ENEKKDTS
-682 TKTVTKKLPDTL
+682 KAVTKKQPDTL
-694 SVRNFEAA
+694 SVKNFEAA
-702 RIGNG
+702 KIGSG
-707 ITETPFVLP
+707 ITEDVFILP
-716 KQRNYLRTYTIDQL
+716 KQRNYLRTYSVDQL
-730 VTQFDNTFL
+730 VTQFDNSFL
-739 NTGYQK
+739 NTGYQR
-745 YTGGAVLFNPGVNG
+745 YTGSAVLFNPGVNG

-765 SDVFEDHRIIGGF
+765 SDVFEDFRIVGGF

-794 NRAGRYDKQW
+794 NRVGRYDKSW
-804 LFYRQSFPNSDAFGA
+804 MFYRQSFPNTDAFGA
-819 PKQLSHQIRYSVKF
+819 PKQLSHQIKYTVKF
-833 PFNELASLRGSL
+833 PFNELSSLRGSI
-845 TARNDKST
+845 TGRNDKST
-853 FLSTDITSLQKKSE
+853 FLSTDINNLQRKAE
-867 FEYWGIGKLEFVYDN
+867 YEYWGIGKLEFVYDN
-882 TRPKGVNILFGT
+882 TRSKGVNVLFGT

-913 TVLGLDFRHYIKIH
+913 TVIGLDFRHYIKIH
-927 RNLIWA
+927 RNLVWA
-933 NRLAASTSGGSQKL
+933 NRLAASTSGGTQKL

-960 GTSPT
+960 SSTPT
-965 FNPEVP
+965 FNPDVP
-971 VSQEQNYAY
+971 VAKDQNYAY

-1029 LVAFADIGTAWTGK
+1029 LIAFGDIGTAWTGK
-1043 SPYANNNSFNIQTI
+1043 SPYANDNSFNIQVI
-1057 TQNPITVTIQRE
+1057 KQNPITVTIQRQ

-1088 FVRVDWAWGVD
+1088 FVRADWAWGID
-1099 DGEVKPRIF
+1099 DGEIKPRIF

>member
-1 MLILASYLKIVTL
+1 MLILASYFVRVKININIKILFAVL
-14 RFKQIIFL
+14 L
-22 IAALLLFGECNFVQA
+22 ILVVSSSSMA

-49 NRIQYAPYKWEY
+49 NRIQFAPYKWEY

-147 GNHVDLEK
+147 GNHVELEK

-163 VVFNQMLYGGNWKDV
+163 IVFNQMLYGGNWKDV
-178 VKNSALL
+178 IKNSALL

-198 IASNWDKQ
+198 IASNWNKN
-206 IDNTIKDGVLNNKY
+206 IDNVVKDGVMNNKF
-220 KNLNRL
+220 KNINRL
-226 AGKDAENAGHAVWR
+226 SGKEAEYAGHAVWR
-240 YIAESYGAAVIPNVI
+240 YIAESYGTAVIPNII

-273 LSLKTLDKD
+273 ITLKNLDKD
-282 WKTFYTNKYNENPS
+282 WKSYYTKKFTENPNI
-296 VDPIPYYHEAVV
+296 DAIPFYHEALI
-308 KKTNKNRHYSQ
+308 KKTNKNRNYSQ
-319 FKVSP
+319 FKISP
-324 DGKYAAYVTNEL
+324 DGKYAAYVTNEM
-336 GQLKLFVYDIERKKQ
+336 GQLKLFVYDIEKKKQ
-351 KRIYKAE
+351 RRIYKAE
-358 KKLDRITDYS
+358 KKLERINDYS
-368 YPLIVWHPSS
+368 YPVIAWHPSS

-391 NLNYFNLETK
+391 NLNYFNIETK

-415 LDCSYAEDGKT
+415 LDFGYAEDGKT

-459 LSPKFI
+459 LNPRFI
-465 NGGRQIIFASN
+465 QGGRQIIFASN
-476 RVDDTIRID
+476 RIDDTIRID
-485 GKTMYQKLGKKN
+485 GKTLYEKLGKKN
-497 DLFLYDYKTKSKLLR
+497 DLFLYDYKTKSKILR
-512 RVTATPE
+512 RVTNSPD
-519 IDESSPYPYGKN
+519 IDESAPFSYNKN

-554 SYVDTT
+554 SFVDTT

-565 YANSKQI
+565 FAISKQI

-578 ILMQDVNANNS
+578 ILMHDVHPSGS
-589 KVSEIFLFK
+589 KVSEVFLYQ
-598 GRYKLLTTELKPF
+598 GRYKLMTTELKAF
-611 DELSPSK
+611 DEITPVND
-618 EQLKNGS
+618 QNKNGNLNDKKES
-625 NNEPNKDVKQADNI
+625 QKPEEIVPLPTSVKVI
-639 ATPQSVKIVEAIKMP
+639 ESVKIP
-654 DNRLQPDFSKKGA
+654 DNRLYPDLLKKGS
-667 VDIGNYVF
+667 VDINNYVF
-675 ENEKKDS
+675 DNEKKDTS
-682 TKTVTKKLPDTL
+682 KVLTKKLPDTL

-702 RIGNG
+702 KIGSG
-707 ITETPFVLP
+707 ITEEVFVLP
-716 KQRNYLRTYTIDQL
+716 KQRNYLRTYSIDQL

-739 NTGYQK
+739 NNGYQK
-745 YTGGAVLFNPGVNG
+745 YTGSAVLFNPGVNG

-765 SDVFEDHRIIGGF
+765 SDVFEDHRIVGGF

-794 NRAGRYDKQW
+794 NRSGRFDKQW
-804 LFYRQSFPNSDAFGA
+804 LFYRQSFPNSVAFGA
-819 PKQLSHQIRYSVKF
+819 PKQLSHQIRYSVKY
-833 PFNELASLRGSL
+833 PFNELASLRGSI
-845 TARNDKST
+845 TGRNDKST
-853 FLSTDITSLQKKSE
+853 FLATDLNSLQKPSE

-882 TRPKGVNILFGT
+882 TRAKGVNVLFGT

-927 RNLIWA
+927 RNLVWA
-933 NRLAASTSGGSQKL
+933 NRLAASTSGGTQKL

-960 GTSPT
+960 SSTPT

-971 VSQEQNYAY
+971 VANNQNYAY

-1029 LVAFADIGTAWTGK
+1029 VIAFGDIGTAWTGK
-1043 SPYANNNSFNIQTI
+1043 SPYTNDNSFNIQTI

-1075 GYGWGMRGKLLGY
+1075 GYGWGMRAKILGY
-1088 FVRVDWAWGVD
+1088 FVRTDWAWGVD

>member
-1 MLILASYLKIVTL
+1 VTF
-14 RFKQIIFL
+14 RFKHIFS
-22 IAALLLFGECNFVQA
+22 ILLLVLGLFTTTSKA

-49 NRIQYAPYKWEY
+49 NRIQYMPYKWEY

-85 AIKNLKEIEEFYDY
+85 ATKNLKDIEEFYDY
-99 QLDSRI
+99 QLDSRV

-134 NKLAGSKIIIYND
+134 NKLAGSKIIIYYD

-163 VVFNQMLYGGNWKDV
+163 VLFNQMLYGGNWKDV

-198 IASNWDKQ
+198 IASNWDKH
-206 IDNTIKDGVLNNKY
+206 IENTIKDGILNNKY

-226 AGKDAENAGHAVWR
+226 SGKEAEYAGHAVWR
-240 YIAESYGAAVIPNVI
+240 YIAEAYGAAVIPNII

-282 WKTFYTNKYNENPS
+282 WKTFYTNKFNENIT
-296 VDPIPYYHEAVV
+296 VDAIPFYHDALI

-319 FKVSP
+319 FKISP
-324 DGKYAAYVTNEL
+324 DGKYAAFVTNEL
-336 GQLKLFVYDIERKKQ
+336 GQLKLFVMDIEKKKL

-368 YPLIVWHPSS
+368 YPIIAWHPSS
-378 KLLTYIYEKKGEV
+378 KLLTYVYEKKGEV
-391 NLNYFNLETK
+391 NLNYFNIETK

-407 PLYNFEKI
+407 PLFNFEKI
-415 LDCSYAEDGKT
+415 LDFSYADDGKT
-426 LVLSAVQKG
+426 LVMSAVQKG

-459 LSPKFI
+459 LSPKFL

-485 GKTMYQKLGKKN
+485 GKTLYQKLGKKN
-497 DLFLYDYKTKSKLLR
+497 DLFLYDHKGKSKVLR
-512 RVTATPE
+512 RVTSTPE
-519 IDESSPYPYGKN
+519 VDESSPYPYGKN
-531 YITYLGEKDFVTQ
+531 YITYLGERDFVTQ

-565 YANSKQI
+565 FAISKQA

-578 ILMQDVNANNS
+578 ILMQDVNANSS
-589 KVSEIFLFK
+589 KVSEIFLYK

-611 DELSPSK
+611 DELTPMKDQSK
-618 EQLKNGS
+618 NNSKPENSKDEKS
-625 NNEPNKDVKQADNI
+625 NETI
-639 ATPQSVKIVEAIKMP
+639 APPASVKLVEAVKIP
-654 DNRLQPDFSKKGA
+654 DSRLQPNLTKRGA
-667 VDIGNYVF
+667 VDISNYVF

-682 TKTVTKKLPDTL
+682 TKAVVKKLPDTL
-694 SVRNFEAA
+694 SVRNFEVA

-707 ITETPFVLP
+707 VTEEVFVLP
-716 KQRNYLRTYTIDQL
+716 KQRNYLRTYAIDQL

-739 NTGYQK
+739 NNGYQR
-745 YTGGAVLFNPGVNG
+745 YTGSAVLFNPGING

-778 KLGFDL
+778 KVGFDF

-794 NRAGRYDKQW
+794 NRSGRYDKQW
-804 LFYRQSFPNSDAFGA
+804 LFYQTKFSKYRCFWCPKATFSSNS
-819 PKQLSHQIRYSVKF
+819 L
-833 PFNELASLRGSL
+833 
-845 TARNDKST
+845 
-853 FLSTDITSLQKKSE
+853 
-867 FEYWGIGKLEFVYDN
+867 
-882 TRPKGVNILFGT
+882 
-894 RYKIFAEYFN
+894 
-904 RIDESSKNI
+904 
-913 TVLGLDFRHYIKIH
+913 
-927 RNLIWA
+927 
-933 NRLAASTSGGSQKL
+933 
-947 VYYLGSVDNWINF
+947 
-960 GTSPT
+960 
-965 FNPEVP
+965 
-971 VSQEQNYAY
+971 
-980 QALASNL
+980 
-987 RGFSQNIRNGNSFAV
+987 
-1002 INSEIRWPVFSYLL
+1002 
-1016 NRPIKN
+1016 
-1022 EFINSFQ
+1022 
-1029 LVAFADIGTAWTGK
+1029 
-1043 SPYANNNSFNIQTI
+1043 
-1057 TQNPITVTIQRE
+1057 
-1069 QEPLVG
+1069 
-1075 GYGWGMRGKLLGY
+1075 
-1088 FVRVDWAWGVD
+1088 
-1099 DGEVKPRIF
+1099 
-1108 YLSLALDF
+1108 

>member
-1 MLILASYLKIVTL
+1 VT
-14 RFKQIIFL
+14 FKFKHIFS
-22 IAALLLFGECNFVQA
+22 ILLLVIGLVTTQSKA

-49 NRIQYAPYKWEY
+49 NRIQYIPYKWEY

-85 AIKNLKEIEEFYDY
+85 ATKNLKDIEEFYDY
-99 QLDSRI
+99 QLDSRV

-134 NKLAGSKIIIYND
+134 NKLAGSKIIIYYD

-163 VVFNQMLYGGNWKDV
+163 VLFNQMLYGGNWKDV

-198 IASNWDKQ
+198 IASNWDKH
-206 IDNTIKDGVLNNKY
+206 IENTIKDGILNNKY

-226 AGKDAENAGHAVWR
+226 SGKEAEYAGHAVWR
-240 YIAESYGAAVIPNVI
+240 YIAEAYGAAVIPNII

-282 WKTFYTNKYNENPS
+282 WKTFYTNKFNENIT
-296 VDPIPYYHEAVV
+296 VDAIPFYHDALI

-319 FKVSP
+319 FKISP
-324 DGKYAAYVTNEL
+324 DGKYAAFVTNEL
-336 GQLKLFVYDIERKKQ
+336 GQLKLFVMDIEKKKL

-368 YPLIVWHPSS
+368 YPIIAWHPSS
-378 KLLTYIYEKKGEV
+378 KLLTYVYEKKGEV
-391 NLNYFNLETK
+391 NLNYFNIETK

-407 PLYNFEKI
+407 PLFNFEKI
-415 LDCSYAEDGKT
+415 LDFSYAEDGKT
-426 LVLSAVQKG
+426 LVMSAVQKG

-459 LSPKFI
+459 LSPKFL

-485 GKTMYQKLGKKN
+485 GKTLYQKLGKKN
-497 DLFLYDYKTKSKLLR
+497 DLFLYDHKGKSKILR
-512 RVTATPE
+512 RVTSTPE

-531 YITYLGEKDFVTQ
+531 YITYLGERDFVTQ

-565 YANSKQI
+565 FAISKQA

-578 ILMQDVNANNS
+578 ILMQDVNANSS
-589 KVSEIFLFK
+589 KVSEIFLYK

-611 DELSPSK
+611 DELTPMKDQSK
-618 EQLKNGS
+618 NNSKSENSKDEKS
-625 NNEPNKDVKQADNI
+625 NETI
-639 ATPQSVKIVEAIKMP
+639 APPASVKLVEAVKIP
-654 DNRLQPDFSKKGA
+654 DNRLQPNLTKRGA
-667 VDIGNYVF
+667 VDISNYVF

-682 TKTVTKKLPDTL
+682 TKAVVKKLPDTL
-694 SVRNFEAA
+694 SVRNFEVA

-707 ITETPFVLP
+707 VTEEVFVLP
-716 KQRNYLRTYTIDQL
+716 KQRNYLRTYAIDQL

-739 NTGYQK
+739 NNGYQR
-745 YTGGAVLFNPGVNG
+745 YTGSAVLFNPGVNG

-794 NRAGRYDKQW
+794 NRSGRYDKQW
-804 LFYRQSFPNSDAFGA
+804 LFYRQSFPNTDAFGA
-819 PKQLSHQIRYSVKF
+819 PKQLSHQIRYSVKY

-845 TARNDKST
+845 TGRNDKST
-853 FLSTDITSLQKKSE
+853 FLATDITNLQKKSE
-867 FEYWGIGKLEFVYDN
+867 FEYWGIGKVEFVYDN
-882 TRPKGVNILFGT
+882 TRSKGVNVLFGT
-894 RYKIFAEYFN
+894 RYKLFAEYFN

-927 RNLIWA
+927 RNLVWA
-933 NRLAASTSGGSQKL
+933 NRLAASTSSGTQKL

-960 GTSPT
+960 SSTPT
-965 FNPEVP
+965 FNSDVP
-971 VSQEQNYAY
+971 VAPGQDYAY

-1029 LVAFADIGTAWTGK
+1029 LIAFGDIGTAWTGK
-1043 SPYANNNSFNIQTI
+1043 SPYTNDNSFNIQTI
-1057 TQNPITVTIQRE
+1057 AQDPITVTIQRQ

-1088 FVRVDWAWGVD
+1088 FVRADWAWGVD

>member
-1 MLILASYLKIVTL
+1 VTI
-14 RFKQIIFL
+14 KQKHTYY
-22 IAALLLFGECNFVQA
+22 LLLALPLLIGNIAKA

-49 NRIQYAPYKWEY
+49 NRIQYIPYKWEY

-66 FDTYFYKNGRE
+66 FDTYFYKNGKE

-85 AIKNLKEIEEFYDY
+85 ATRNLKEIEEFYDY

-120 IGLSTDPTFNLGGS
+120 IGLSSDPSFNLGGT

-147 GNHVDLEK
+147 GNHVAVEK
-155 QIRAGLAE
+155 QIRSGLAE
-163 VVFNQMLYGGNWKDV
+163 ILFNQMLYGGNWKDV
-178 VKNSALL
+178 IKNSALL

-198 IASNWDKQ
+198 IGSNWDKD
-206 IDNTIKDGVLNNKY
+206 IDNTIKDGVLNKKY
-220 KNLNRL
+220 KNINRL
-226 AGKDAENAGHAVWR
+226 SGKDAEHAGHAVWR
-240 YIAESYGAAVIPNVI
+240 YIAEAYGTAVIPNVI

-264 ESGFSFVLG
+264 ESGFAFVLG
-273 LSLKTLDKD
+273 LSLRTLDQD
-282 WKTFYTNKYNENPS
+282 WKNYYANKYIENPS
-296 VDPIPYYHEAVV
+296 IEPIPFYHESLL

-324 DGKYAAYVTNEL
+324 DGKFAAYVTNEL
-336 GQLKLFVYDIERKKQ
+336 GQLKLFVYDIENKRQ

-368 YPLIVWHPSS
+368 YPVIAWHPSS
-378 KLLTYIYEKKGEV
+378 KLLTFVFEKKGEV
-391 NLNYFNLETK
+391 NVNYFNIESK

-415 LDCSYAEDGKT
+415 LDFSYSDDGKT
-426 LVLSAVQKG
+426 LVMSAVQKG

-444 TSNFTEQITKDLYDD
+444 TSNFTEQITKDIFDD
-459 LSPKFI
+459 LNPKFI

-476 RVDDTIRID
+476 RVDDTIRLD
-485 GKTMYQKLGKKN
+485 GKTLYLKMKKKN
-497 DLFLYDYKTKSKLLR
+497 DLFLYDHKNKSKVLK
-512 RVTATPE
+512 RVTATPD
-519 IDESSPYPYGKN
+519 IDESSPQGYGKS
-531 YITYLGEKDFVTQ
+531 YITFLAEKDFVTQ
-544 RFVAKFDSAI
+544 RFVAKFDSAV

-565 YANSKQI
+565 FAISKQA

-578 ILMQDVNANNS
+578 ILMHDVPSNS
-589 KVSEIFLFK
+589 STVSEIFLHK
-598 GRYKLLTTELKPF
+598 GRYKLLTTTLKPF
-611 DELSPSK
+611 DELVPSK
-618 EQLKNGS
+618 DQGKSGTSEPKESVQKN
-625 NNEPNKDVKQADNI
+625 EVI
-639 ATPQSVKIVEAIKMP
+639 ANPVTIKIVEAAKIP
-654 DNRLQPDFSKKGA
+654 DNRFQPDYLKKGA
-667 VDIGNYVF
+667 VDISNYVF
-675 ENEKKDS
+675 ENEKKDTLKS
-682 TKTVTKKLPDTL
+682 VTKKLPDTL
-694 SVRNFEAA
+694 SVKNFEVAK
-702 RIGNG
+702 IGSG
-707 ITETPFVLP
+707 ITEDPFVLP
-716 KQRNYLRTYTIDQL
+716 KQRNYLRTYSIDQL
-730 VTQFDNTFL
+730 ITQFDNTFM
-739 NTGYQK
+739 NNGYQR
-745 YTGGAVLFNPGVNG
+745 YTGSAVLFNPGVNG

-765 SDVFEDHRIIGGF
+765 SDVFEDHRIVGGF

-794 NRAGRYDKQW
+794 NRSGRYDKQW
-804 LFYRQSFPNSDAFGA
+804 LFYRQSFPNTDAFGA
-819 PKQLSHQIRYSVKF
+819 PKQLSHQIRYSVKY
-833 PFNELASLRGSL
+833 PFNELASLRGSI
-845 TARNDKST
+845 TGRNDKST
-853 FLSTDITSLQKKSE
+853 FLATDITNMQKKAS

-882 TRPKGVNILFGT
+882 TRGKGVNVLFGT

-913 TVLGLDFRHYIKIH
+913 SVIGLDFRHYLKIH
-927 RNLIWA
+927 RNLVWA
-933 NRLAASTSGGSQKL
+933 NRFAASTSGGTQKL

-960 GTSPT
+960 SSNPT

-971 VSQEQNYAY
+971 VAQDQNYAY

-1002 INSEIRWPVFSYLL
+1002 INSEVRWPVFSYLL

-1029 LVAFADIGTAWTGK
+1029 LIFFGDLGTAWTGK
-1043 SPYANNNSFNIQTI
+1043 SPYANDNSFNIQTI

-1088 FVRVDWAWGVD
+1088 FVRADWAWGVD

>member
-1 MLILASYLKIVTL
+1 MT
-14 RFKQIIFL
+14 FKFKHIFS
-22 IAALLLFGECNFVQA
+22 ILLLVIGLVTTQSKA

-49 NRIQYAPYKWEY
+49 NRIQYIPYKWEY

-85 AIKNLKEIEEFYDY
+85 ATKNLKDIEEFYDY
-99 QLDSRI
+99 QLDSRV

-134 NKLAGSKIIIYND
+134 NKLAGSKIIIYYD

-163 VVFNQMLYGGNWKDV
+163 VLFNQMLYGGNWKDV

-198 IASNWDKQ
+198 IASNWDKH
-206 IDNTIKDGVLNNKY
+206 IENTIKDGILNNKY

-226 AGKDAENAGHAVWR
+226 SGKEAEYAGHAVWR
-240 YIAESYGAAVIPNVI
+240 YIAEAYGAAVIPNII

-282 WKTFYTNKYNENPS
+282 WKTFYTNKFNENIT
-296 VDPIPYYHEAVV
+296 VDAIPFYHDALI

-319 FKVSP
+319 FKISP
-324 DGKYAAYVTNEL
+324 DGKYAAFVTNEL
-336 GQLKLFVYDIERKKQ
+336 GQLKLFVMDIEKKKL

-368 YPLIVWHPSS
+368 YPIIAWHPSS
-378 KLLTYIYEKKGEV
+378 KLLTYVYEKKGEV
-391 NLNYFNLETK
+391 NLNYFNIETK

-407 PLYNFEKI
+407 PLFNFEKI
-415 LDCSYAEDGKT
+415 LDFSYAEDGKT
-426 LVLSAVQKG
+426 LVMSAVQKG

-459 LSPKFI
+459 LSPKFL

-485 GKTMYQKLGKKN
+485 GKTLYQKLGKKN
-497 DLFLYDYKTKSKLLR
+497 DLFLYDHKGKSKILR
-512 RVTATPE
+512 RVTSTPE

-531 YITYLGEKDFVTQ
+531 YITYLGERDFVTQ

-565 YANSKQI
+565 FAISKQA

-578 ILMQDVNANNS
+578 ILMQDVNANSS
-589 KVSEIFLFK
+589 KVSEIFLYK

-611 DELSPSK
+611 DELTPMKDQSK
-618 EQLKNGS
+618 NNSKSENSKDEKS
-625 NNEPNKDVKQADNI
+625 NETI
-639 ATPQSVKIVEAIKMP
+639 APPASVKLVEAVKIP
-654 DNRLQPDFSKKGA
+654 DNRLQPNLTKRGA
-667 VDIGNYVF
+667 VDISNYVF

-682 TKTVTKKLPDTL
+682 TKAVVKKLPDTL
-694 SVRNFEAA
+694 SVRNFEVA

-707 ITETPFVLP
+707 VTEEVFVLP
-716 KQRNYLRTYTIDQL
+716 KQRNYLRTYAIDQL

-739 NTGYQK
+739 NNGYQR
-745 YTGGAVLFNPGVNG
+745 YTGSAVLFNPGVNG

-794 NRAGRYDKQW
+794 NRSGRYDKQW
-804 LFYRQSFPNSDAFGA
+804 LFYRQSFPNTDAFGA
-819 PKQLSHQIRYSVKF
+819 PKQLSHQIRYSVKY

-845 TARNDKST
+845 TGRNDKST
-853 FLSTDITSLQKKSE
+853 FLATDITNLQKKSE
-867 FEYWGIGKLEFVYDN
+867 FEYWGIGKVEFVYDN
-882 TRPKGVNILFGT
+882 TRSKGVNVLFGT
-894 RYKIFAEYFN
+894 RYKLFAEYFN

-927 RNLIWA
+927 RNLVWA
-933 NRLAASTSGGSQKL
+933 NRLAASTSSGTQKL

-960 GTSPT
+960 SSTPT
-965 FNPEVP
+965 FNSDVP
-971 VSQEQNYAY
+971 VAPGQDYAY

-987 RGFSQNIRNGNSFAV
+987 RGFSQNIRNGNSFTV

-1029 LVAFADIGTAWTGK
+1029 LIAFGDIGTAWTGK
-1043 SPYANNNSFNIQTI
+1043 SPYTNDNSFNIQTI
-1057 TQNPITVTIQRE
+1057 AQDPITVTIQRQ

-1088 FVRVDWAWGVD
+1088 FVRADWAWGVD

>member
-1 MLILASYLKIVTL
+1 MVVTIKLKH
-14 RFKQIIFL
+14 IIFL
-22 IAALLLFGECNFVQA
+22 ILALALLGSNFANA

-49 NRIQYAPYKWEY
+49 NRIQYVPYKWEY

-85 AIKNLKEIEEFYDY
+85 VTKNLKEIEEFYDY
-99 QLDSRI
+99 QLDSRMQI
-105 QFVIYNKLSDFRLSN
+105 VVYNKLSDFRLSN
-120 IGLSTDPTFNLGGS
+120 IGLSTDPSFNLGGT

-147 GNHVDLEK
+147 GNHVELEK
-155 QIRAGLAE
+155 QIRMGLAE

-185 SLPEWYTKGLFAY
+185 TLPEWYTKGLFAY
-198 IASNWDKQ
+198 IGSNWDKH
-206 IDNTIKDGVLNNKY
+206 IENTIKDGILNKKY

-226 AGKDAENAGHAVWR
+226 TGKDAENAGHAVWR
-240 YIAESYGAAVIPNVI
+240 YVAEAYGTAVIPNVI

-264 ESGFSFVLG
+264 ESGFAFVLG
-273 LSLKTLDKD
+273 LSLKTLDRD
-282 WKTFYTNKYNENPS
+282 WKNYYFNKYNENPS
-296 VDPIPYYHEAVV
+296 IDAIPFYHEALI
-308 KKTNKNRHYSQ
+308 KKTNKNRQYSQ
-319 FKVSP
+319 FEISP
-324 DGKYAAYVTNEL
+324 DGKFAAYVTNEM
-336 GQLKLFVYDIERKKQ
+336 GQLKLFVYDIDKKKQ
-351 KRIYKAE
+351 RRIYKAE
-358 KKLDRITDYS
+358 KKLERINDYS
-368 YPLIVWHPSS
+368 YPIIAWHPSS
-378 KLLTYIYEKKGEV
+378 KLLTFVYEKKGEV
-391 NLNYFNLETK
+391 NLNYFNVETK

-415 LDCSYAEDGKT
+415 LDFSYGDDGKT

-459 LSPKFI
+459 LNPKFI

-476 RVDDTIRID
+476 RIDDTLRVD
-485 GKTMYQKLGKKN
+485 GKTLYQKLGKKN
-497 DLFLYDYKTKSKLLR
+497 DLFLYDHKNKTKVLR
-512 RVTATPE
+512 RVTATPD
-519 IDESSPYPYGKN
+519 IDESSPHGYGKN

-565 YANSKQI
+565 FATSKQS

-578 ILMQDVNANNS
+578 ILMHDVNNNS
-589 KVSEIFLFK
+589 NKLSEIFLYK
-598 GRYKLLTTELKPF
+598 GKFKLLVSELKPF
-611 DELSPSK
+611 DELVPSKDQGKSVPNTEQKSNNSTPDVITSPSA
-618 EQLKNGS
+618 
-625 NNEPNKDVKQADNI
+625 VR
-639 ATPQSVKIVEAIKMP
+639 IVEAVRIP
-654 DNRLQPDFSKKGA
+654 DNRPQPDFLKKGA
-667 VDIGNYVF
+667 IDIGNYVF

-682 TKTVTKKLPDTL
+682 VKSKTKKLPDTL
-694 SVRNFEAA
+694 SVKNFEAA
-702 RIGNG
+702 RIGSG
-707 ITETPFVLP
+707 ITEDPFVLP
-716 KQRNYLRTYTIDQL
+716 KQRNYLRTYSIDQL

-739 NTGYQK
+739 NNGYQR
-745 YTGGAVLFNPGVNG
+745 YTGSAVLFNPGVNG

-765 SDVFEDHRIIGGF
+765 SDVFEDFRIVGGF

-794 NRAGRYDKQW
+794 NRVGRFDKQW
-804 LFYRQSFPNSDAFGA
+804 MFYRQSFPNTDAFGA
-819 PKQLSHQIRYSVKF
+819 PKQLSHQIRYSVKY
-833 PFNELASLRGSL
+833 PFTELASLRGSL
-845 TARNDKST
+845 TGRNDKST
-853 FLSTDITSLQKKSE
+853 FLATDITNMQRKSE
-867 FEYWGIGKLEFVYDN
+867 FEYWGIAKLEFVYDN
-882 TRPKGVNILFGT
+882 TRAKGVNVLFGT

-904 RIDESSKNI
+904 RIDVSSKNI
-913 TVLGLDFRHYIKIH
+913 TVIGLDFRHYLKIH
-927 RNLIWA
+927 RNLVWA
-933 NRLAASTSGGSQKL
+933 NRFAASTSGGSQKL

-960 GTSPT
+960 SSNPT

-971 VSQEQNYAY
+971 VAQDQNYAY

-987 RGFSQNIRNGNSFAV
+987 RGFSQNVRNGNSFAV
-1002 INSEIRWPVFSYLL
+1002 FNSEIRWPVFSYLFK
-1016 NRPIKN
+1016 RPIKN

-1029 LVAFADIGTAWTGK
+1029 LIAFGDIGTAWTGK
-1043 SPYANNNSFNIQTI
+1043 SPYANDNSFNIQTI

-1075 GYGWGMRGKLLGY
+1075 GYGWGIRGKLLGY
-1088 FVRVDWAWGVD
+1088 FVRADWAWGVD